1 LAAGAV
7 QWLHVLQEA
16 RMAGSI
22 RWMAAAL
29 VASLLAACASPTP
42 RASTLAPGAGVSPQ
56 MVHVTGSQ
64 IAVPVDPH
72 TGRPQTA
79 SPLQIVSQDDLRNTG
94 YVDVGAAL
102 RQLVPALH

>member
-1 LAAGAV
+1 MAV
-7 QWLHVLQEA
+7 
-16 RMAGSI
+16 SI

-29 VASLLAACASPTP
+29 LSSVLAACASPAP
-42 RASTLAPGAGVSPQ
+42 RASTVAPGLGATPQ

-94 YVDVGAAL
+94 FVDVGSAL

>member
-1 LAAGAV
+1 
-7 QWLHVLQEA
+7 
-16 RMAGSI
+16 
-22 RWMAAAL
+22 
-29 VASLLAACASPTP
+29 
-42 RASTLAPGAGVSPQ
+42 

-79 SPLQIVSQDDLRNTG
+79 APLQIVSQDDLRNTG
-94 YVDVGAAL
+94 YTDVGSAL